1 MGATAMTDD
10 ISNLALIDLLVRRV
24 GSENTMQLLRE
35 EGVDVPSIE
44 ELRLLL
50 SDTFLRCLQRV
61 NDDLDRHGES

>member
-1 MGATAMTDD
+1 MTDD
-10 ISNLALIDLLVRRV
+10 VSNLALIDLLVRRV
-24 GSENTMQLLRE
+24 GSENTMQLLRD
-35 EGVDVPSIE
+35 EGIDVPSIE